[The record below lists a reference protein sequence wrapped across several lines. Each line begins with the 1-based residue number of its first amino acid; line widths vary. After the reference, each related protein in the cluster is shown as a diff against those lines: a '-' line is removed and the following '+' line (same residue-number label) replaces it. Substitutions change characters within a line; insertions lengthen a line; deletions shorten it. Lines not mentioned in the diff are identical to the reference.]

1 MVWSRFLF
9 YIRYLNQPKLDMK
22 IKFTYLILLLLTVFF
37 HNGLLAQTGAND
49 LTFNPSDTGYNNGAD
64 GEIRSVLAL
73 PDGKIIIAGWFNHY
87 TGIDRSKIARINA
100 DETLDTS
107 FNPGTGANNMIEVLL
122 RQPDGKIIIGG
133 RFSEFNGVSRNGIAR
148 LNADGTLDE
157 SFNPGTGTDGIVY
170 ALAVQ
175 ADGKILVGGE
185 FTLFNGLTATKLMRL
200 NADGTIDNSFAV
212 SVGNGSVNGIA
223 VQSNGK
229 IIAVG
234 SFYEFNGE
242 IKGSLIRLNM
252 DGSTDTSFITGM
264 GANMPILTVALNST
278 GKIFIGGRF
287 TSFKGQSKTGIVGL
301 NEDGSINTAFNVG
314 GGINGSV
321 NSIVVQPDDKVLLA
335 GFIMSY
341 KGSESS
347 KSIVRIKSNGD
358 RDSSFT
364 SLGADYEIRSI
375 TLKPDGKIVI
385 VGPFMEFNNRTE
397 NFIAC
402 LNADSSRDINFN
414 IGPGTGADNII
425 NIIKKAP
432 NDKMVIVGAFNNYN
446 GVPRRN
452 IARIDADGTL
462 DTTFN
467 PGDSVDG
474 AIYALEVLSDGKILI
489 GGYFTTYKGQPVNKL
504 IRINPN
510 GSLDTTFE
518 LNVPYHEFALQ
529 INDIEVLPDGKMLL
543 IGRFNSPGSMD
554 IYGVCRINSD
564 GSYDAGF
571 NNSNLKRNVFKIIL
585 QPDNKILLAAGG
597 SYDSTIAANPVMR
610 LNNDGS
616 IDDSFSVVS
625 SDYITTCHDI
635 ALQSDGK
642 IIIVGQ
648 KLDQEG
654 GLSVK
659 KMARLNADGTFDS
672 SFIQP
677 NLNSVPKIELQPDG
691 KIIAA
696 NIYKFNDEN
705 IKGLARINQ
714 DGTLDTTFNCG
725 EGLYFGTVRSILFQQ
740 SGKMIITGGFVA
752 YNGVGRNRIAR
763 ITTSGAMSVETFAT
777 KANNV
782 IVYRDNNA
790 LQVNSSDKEIQNVMV
805 YDLSG
810 RLVAENRNVKA
821 ASVSLNNSVAV
832 NTILIVKVKMTD
844 GTQSVKKI
852 YY

>member
-1 MVWSRFLF
+1 
-9 YIRYLNQPKLDMK
+9 MK
-22 IKFTYLILLLLTVFF
+22 IKFTHFVLLVLAVFF
-37 HNGLLAQTGAND
+37 YNGLFAQAGAND

-64 GEIRSVLAL
+64 GEIRSILAL

-87 TGIDRSKIARINA
+87 TGVSRSKIACINA
-100 DETLDTS
+100 NRTLDTS

-122 RQPDGKIIIGG
+122 RQPDSKIIIGG
-133 RFSEFNGVSRNGIAR
+133 RFTEFNGVSRNGIAR
-148 LNADGTLDE
+148 LNADGSLDE

-170 ALAVQ
+170 ALAIQ
-175 ADGKILVGGE
+175 GDGKILVGGE
-185 FTLFNGLTATKLMRL
+185 FTLFNGVPATKLTRL
-200 NADGTIDNSFAV
+200 NSDGTIDNSFTV
-212 SVGNGSVNGIA
+212 SVGDGRVNGIA
-223 VQSNGK
+223 VQPNGK

-234 SFYEFNGE
+234 SFYEFNGVVN
-242 IKGSLIRLNM
+242 SNLVRLNT
-252 DGSTDTSFITGM
+252 DGSTDVTFITGI
-264 GANMPILTVALNST
+264 GANQPILAVALNNA

-321 NSIVVQPDDKVLLA
+321 NSIVVQPDDKVLL
-335 GFIMSY
+335 GGYIVSY

-347 KSIVRIKSNGD
+347 KSIVRIKPNGD

-375 TLKPDGKIVI
+375 ALKPDGKIVI

-402 LNADSSRDINFN
+402 LNADSSRDVNFN
-414 IGPGTGADNII
+414 IGLGTGADNII
-425 NIIKKAP
+425 TIAKKAP
-432 NDKMVIVGAFNNYN
+432 NDKMVIAGAFNNYN

-452 IARIDADGTL
+452 IARIDANGTL

-564 GSYDAGF
+564 GSYDSDF
-571 NNSNLKRNVFKIIL
+571 NTSNLKRNVFKIIL

-597 SYDSTIAANPVMR
+597 SYDSTIPANPVMR

-616 IDDSFSVVS
+616 IDTSFTVVPF
-625 SDYITTCHDI
+625 DYITTCHDI
-635 ALQSDGK
+635 ALQPDGK
-642 IIIVGQ
+642 IIITGQ
-648 KLDQEG
+648 KLDQET

-659 KMARLNADGTFDS
+659 KLARLNADGTFDS

-677 NLNSVPKIELQPDG
+677 NLNSVPKIELQSDG

-696 NIYKFNDEN
+696 NIYKYNDEN

-714 DGTLDTTFNCG
+714 DGSLDATFNCG
-725 EGLYFGTVRSILFQQ
+725 EGLYFGSVQSILLQQ
-740 SGKMIITGGFVA
+740 SGGMIIVGGFLA
-752 YNGVGRNRIAR
+752 YNGTGRNRIAR
-763 ITTSGAMSVETFAT
+763 VNISGTMHTEAFGV

-810 RLVAENRNVKA
+810 RLVAENRNVRA
-821 ASVSLNNSVAV
+821 ASVSLNNSVAI